1 MVHNK
6 HSFCSYFDLTAASN
20 YSYGTPIRLYQ
31 QRLCFTYVEPTKCL
45 FHILQLRLRSIPI
58 WGELNDN
65 TLAILQCGAKW

>member
-20 YSYGTPIRLYQ
+20 YSYGTPITALPATS
-31 QRLCFTYVEPTKCL
+31 LFYVCRANQVPISYTTAAL
-45 FHILQLRLRSIPI
+45 AFHSDL
-58 WGELNDN
+58 GGLNDN